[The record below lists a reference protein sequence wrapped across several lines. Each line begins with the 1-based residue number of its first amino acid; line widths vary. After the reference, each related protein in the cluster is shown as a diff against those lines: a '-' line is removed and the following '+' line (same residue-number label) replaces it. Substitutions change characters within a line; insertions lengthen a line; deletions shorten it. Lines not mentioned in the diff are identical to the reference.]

1 MDPAGSEPAGL
12 PKFDPYLKGL
22 PVNVTIDNLAPCKK
36 LLRIEVPAQEVD
48 TAFNNTAQDFVRQAR
63 LPGFRPGKAP
73 RAMVLQRYE
82 TDILSEVKRRLVPD
96 SYRKAIKEHK
106 LNVVGH
112 PDIEE
117 VQFGRGVALM
127 FNATIETAP
136 DFELPEYKGLP
147 ARVPNSQVTDEDVE
161 RALGLLR
168 DRQAKYETVAR
179 EAKDG
184 DIAVVNYTGTCD
196 GKPII
201 ETAPTAKGLTE
212 QKNFWVNIAKDSF
225 IPGFSEQ
232 LIGAQKGDHRTVT
245 VTFPPDFVTAAL
257 ASKQGQFAV
266 EIAELKER
274 RLPEIDQAFAESY
287 GAESPEKLRVGVRED
302 LVNELTTKKG
312 RETRNQIIKALLDA
326 VKFELPEG
334 VVAAETRNVVY
345 QIVQENQNRGIN
357 KEVIEQQKDQIY
369 SAANAGAQE
378 RVKAAFIFRKIAEKE
393 GIKIDQKELNY
404 RVHVMAQQYQVPIE
418 KFVKDLEKRGGVSEI
433 YDQLMNEKVV
443 KFLEENAKIEE
454 VDPKL
459 LEPAA
464 PVA

>member
-1 MDPAGSEPAGL
+1 M
-12 PKFDPYLKGL
+12 
-22 PVNVTIDNLAPCKK
+22 NVTIEELAPCKK

-48 TAFNNTAQDFVRQAR
+48 TAFNNTAQEFQRQVR

-73 RAMVLQRYE
+73 RAMVLKKFE
-82 TDILSEVKRRLVPD
+82 PDILTEVKRRLVPD
-96 SYRKAIKEHK
+96 SYRKALKEHK
-106 LNVVGH
+106 LNVVGY

-117 VQFGRGVALM
+117 VQFGRGVSLL

-147 ARVPNSQVTDEDVE
+147 AKVPNSRVTDEDVDK
-161 RALGLLR
+161 ALGILR
-168 DRQAKYETVAR
+168 DRQAKYETVDR
-179 EAKDG
+179 EAKEG

-212 QKNFWVNIAKDSF
+212 QKNFWVNIARDSF

-232 LIGAQKGDHRTVT
+232 LIGAKKGDKRTVT

-257 ASKQGQFAV
+257 AGKQGQFEV
-266 EIAELKER
+266 EIGEVKER
-274 RLPEIDQAFAESY
+274 RLPEMDQAFAESY
-287 GAESPEKLRVGVRED
+287 GAESPEKLREGVRDD
-302 LVNELTTKKG
+302 LESELKTKKS
-312 RETRNQIIKALLDA
+312 RETRNQIIKTMLDA

-345 QIVQENQNRGIN
+345 QIVQENQNRGVG

-369 SAANAGAQE
+369 SAATAGAQE
-378 RVKAAFIFRKIAEKE
+378 RVKAAFIFRKIAERE
-393 GIKIDQKELNY
+393 NIKVEQKELNL
-404 RVHVMAQQYQVPIE
+404 RVHLLAEQYKMPVD
-418 KFVKDLEKRGGVSEI
+418 KFVKDLEKRGGAGEI
-433 YDQLMNEKVV
+433 YDQLMNEKVIR
-443 KFLEENAKIEE
+443 FLEENAKIEE
-454 VDPKL
+454 VDPKE

-464 PVA
+464 PTA

>member
-1 MDPAGSEPAGL
+1 M
-12 PKFDPYLKGL
+12 
-22 PVNVTIDNLAPCKK
+22 NVTIEELTPCKK

-48 TAFNNTAQDFVRQAR
+48 TAFNNTAQEFLRQVR

-73 RAMVLQRYE
+73 RAMVLQKFE
-82 TDILSEVKRRLVPD
+82 SDILSEVKRRLVPD
-96 SYRKAIKEHK
+96 SYRKALKDHQ
-106 LNVVGH
+106 LNPVGY
-112 PDIEE
+112 PDIQE

-127 FNATIETAP
+127 FNATVETAP
-136 DFELPEYKGLP
+136 SFELPEYKGLP
-147 ARVPNSQVTDEDVE
+147 AKVPNTQVTDEDVD
-161 RALGLLR
+161 RALGILR
-168 DRQAKYETVAR
+168 DRQAKYDTVNR
-179 EAKDG
+179 EAKEG

-201 ETAPTAKGLTE
+201 ETAPTAKALTE

-232 LIGAQKGDHRTVT
+232 LIGAKKGDHRTVT

-257 ASKQGQFAV
+257 AGKQGQFAV
-266 EIAELKER
+266 EIAEVKER

-287 GAESPEKLRVGVRED
+287 GAETPEKLRTGVRED
-302 LVNELTTKKG
+302 LENELKSKKS
-312 RETRNQIIKALLDA
+312 RDTRNQIIKALLDS

-345 QIVQENQNRGIN
+345 QIVQENQNRGIG

-393 GIKIDQKELNY
+393 GIKVEQKELNL
-404 RVHVMAQQYQVPIE
+404 RVHMMAQQYQMPVE
-418 KFVKDLEKRGGVSEI
+418 KFVKDLEKRGGAGEI
-433 YDQLMNEKVV
+433 YDQLMNEKVI
-443 KFLEENAKIEE
+443 KFLEESAKLEE
-454 VDPKL
+454 VDPKQ

-464 PVA
+464 SPA

>member
-1 MDPAGSEPAGL
+1 M
-12 PKFDPYLKGL
+12 
-22 PVNVTIDNLAPCKK
+22 NVTIEELTPCKK

-48 TAFNNTAQDFVRQAR
+48 TAFNNTAQEFLRQVR

-73 RAMVLQRYE
+73 RAMVLQKFE
-82 TDILSEVKRRLVPD
+82 SDILSEVKRRLVPD
-96 SYRKAIKEHK
+96 SYRKALKDHQ
-106 LNVVGH
+106 LNPVGY
-112 PDIEE
+112 PDIQE

-127 FNATIETAP
+127 FNATVETAP
-136 DFELPEYKGLP
+136 SFELPEYKGLP
-147 ARVPNSQVTDEDVE
+147 AKVPNTQVTDEDVD
-161 RALGLLR
+161 RALGILR
-168 DRQAKYETVAR
+168 DRQAKYDTVNR
-179 EAKDG
+179 EAKEG

-232 LIGAQKGDHRTVT
+232 LIGAKKGDHRTVT

-257 ASKQGQFAV
+257 AGKQGQFAV
-266 EIAELKER
+266 EIAEIKER

-287 GAESPEKLRVGVRED
+287 GAETPEKLRTGVRED
-302 LVNELTTKKG
+302 LENELKSKKS
-312 RETRNQIIKALLDA
+312 RDTRNQIIKALLDS

-345 QIVQENQNRGIN
+345 QIVQENQNRGIG

-393 GIKIDQKELNY
+393 GIKVEQKELNL
-404 RVHVMAQQYQVPIE
+404 RVHMMAQQYQMPVE
-418 KFVKDLEKRGGVSEI
+418 KFVKDLEKRGGAGEI
-433 YDQLMNEKVV
+433 YDQLMNEKVI
-443 KFLEENAKIEE
+443 KFLEESAKLEE
-454 VDPKL
+454 VDPKQ

-464 PVA
+464 SPA

>member
-1 MDPAGSEPAGL
+1 
-12 PKFDPYLKGL
+12 
-22 PVNVTIDNLAPCKK
+22 VNVTIEELAPCKK

-48 TAFNNTAQDFVRQAR
+48 IAFNNTTQEFLRQVRV
-63 LPGFRPGKAP
+63 PGFRPGKAP
-73 RAMVLQRYE
+73 RAMVLKKFE
-82 TDILSEVKRRLVPD
+82 PDILTEVKRRLVPD
-96 SYRKAIKEHK
+96 SYRKALKEHK
-106 LNVVGH
+106 INPVGY

-147 ARVPNSQVTDEDVE
+147 ARVPNTQVTDEDVE
-161 RALGLLR
+161 KALGILR

-179 EAKDG
+179 EAKEG

-232 LIGAQKGDHRTVT
+232 LIGANKGDKRTVN

-257 ASKQGQFAV
+257 AGKQGQFEV
-266 EIAELKER
+266 EINEVKER
-274 RLPEIDQAFAESY
+274 RLPEMDQAFAESY
-287 GAESPEKLRVGVRED
+287 GAESPEKLREGVRED
-302 LVNELTTKKG
+302 LEAELKSKKS
-312 RETRNQIIKALLDA
+312 RETRNQVIKALLDA
-326 VKFELPEG
+326 VKFDLPEG

-345 QIVQENQNRGIN
+345 QIVQENQNRGIG

-369 SAANAGAQE
+369 TAASAGAQE
-378 RVKAAFIFRKIAEKE
+378 RVKAAFLFRKIAEKE
-393 GIKIDQKELNY
+393 GIKVDQKEFNQ
-404 RVHVMAQQYQVPIE
+404 RVFVLAQQYKVPVE
-418 KFVKDLEKRGGVSEI
+418 KFVKDLEGRGGVAEI
-433 YDQLMNEKVV
+433 YDQLMNEKVIR
-443 KFLEENAKIEE
+443 FLEHNAKIEE
-454 VDPKL
+454 VDPAQ
-459 LEPAA
+459 LEPAPSA
-464 PVA
+464 G

>member
-1 MDPAGSEPAGL
+1 
-12 PKFDPYLKGL
+12 
-22 PVNVTIDNLAPCKK
+22 VNVTIEELTPCKK

-48 TAFNNTAQDFVRQAR
+48 TAFNNTTQEYQRQVR

-73 RAMVLQRYE
+73 RAMVLQKFE

-96 SYRKAIKEHK
+96 SYRKALKDHK
-106 LNVVGH
+106 LNPIGY
-112 PDIEE
+112 PDIQE

-127 FNATIETAP
+127 FNATVETAP
-136 DFELPEYKGLP
+136 SFELPEYKGLP
-147 ARVPNSQVTDEDVE
+147 TRVPNTQVTDDDVE
-161 RALGLLR
+161 KALGILR
-168 DRQAKYETVAR
+168 DRQAKYETVPR
-179 EAKDG
+179 EAKEG

-196 GKPII
+196 GRPII

-232 LIGAQKGDHRTVT
+232 LIGAKKGDKRTVT

-257 ASKQGQFAV
+257 AGKQGQFAV
-266 EIAELKER
+266 EIAEVKER
-274 RLPEIDQAFAESY
+274 RVPEIDQAFAESY
-287 GAESPEKLRVGVRED
+287 GAETPEKLREGVRED
-302 LVNELTTKKG
+302 LDNELKSKKT
-312 RETRNQIIKALLDA
+312 RETRNQIIKTLLDS

-345 QIVQENQNRGIN
+345 QIVQENQNRGIG

-393 GIKIDQKELNY
+393 GIKVEQKELNV
-404 RVHVMAQQYQVPIE
+404 RVHLMAQQYQVPVE
-418 KFVKDLEKRGGVSEI
+418 KFVKDLEKRGGASEI
-433 YDQLMNEKVV
+433 YDQLMNEKVI
-443 KFLEENAKIEE
+443 KFLEDNAKIEE
-454 VDPKL
+454 VDPKQL
-459 LEPAA
+459 AA
-464 PVA
+464 ANPTE

>member
-1 MDPAGSEPAGL
+1 M
-12 PKFDPYLKGL
+12 
-22 PVNVTIDNLAPCKK
+22 NVTIEELAPCKK

-48 TAFNNTAQDFVRQAR
+48 TAFNNTAQEFQRQVR

-73 RAMVLQRYE
+73 RAMVLKKFE
-82 TDILSEVKRRLVPD
+82 PDILTEVKRRLVPD
-96 SYRKAIKEHK
+96 SYRKALKEHK
-106 LNVVGH
+106 ISVVGY

-136 DFELPEYKGLP
+136 EFEVPEYKGL
-147 ARVPNSQVTDEDVE
+147 AAKVPNTSVTDEDVE
-161 RALGLLR
+161 KALGILR
-168 DRQAKYETVAR
+168 DRQAKYETVDR
-179 EAKDG
+179 DAKEG

-232 LIGAQKGDHRTVT
+232 LIGAKKGDKRTVT

-257 ASKQGQFAV
+257 AGKEGQFEV
-266 EIAELKER
+266 EIGEVKER
-274 RLPEIDQAFAESY
+274 RLPEMDQAFAESY
-287 GAESPEKLRVGVRED
+287 GAESPEKLREGVRED
-302 LVNELTTKKG
+302 LVNELKTKKS
-312 RETRNQIIKALLDA
+312 RETRNQIVKALLDA
-326 VKFELPEG
+326 VKFDLPEG
-334 VVAAETRNVVY
+334 VVAEETRNVVY
-345 QIVQENQNRGIN
+345 QIVQENQNRGIDKN
-357 KEVIEQQKDQIY
+357 VIEQQKDQIY
-369 SAANAGAQE
+369 SAAAAGAQE

-393 GIKIDQKELNY
+393 DIKVEQKELNL
-404 RVHVMAQQYQVPIE
+404 RVHLLAQQYQTPVE

-433 YDQLMNEKVV
+433 YDQLMNEKVI

-454 VDPKL
+454 VDPKE
-459 LEPAA
+459 LEQPTPAA
-464 PVA
+464 

>member
-1 MDPAGSEPAGL
+1 M
-12 PKFDPYLKGL
+12 
-22 PVNVTIDNLAPCKK
+22 NVTIENLAPCKK

-48 TAFNNTAQDFVRQAR
+48 TAFNNTAQEFQRQVR

-73 RAMVLQRYE
+73 RALVLKQYE
-82 TDILSEVKRRLVPD
+82 PDILTEVKRRLVPD
-96 SYRKAIKEHK
+96 TYRKAVKEHK
-106 LNVVGH
+106 INVVGY

-117 VQFGRGVALM
+117 VQFGRGVALL

-136 DFELPEYKGLP
+136 DFELPAYKGLP

-161 RALGLLR
+161 KALNILR
-168 DRQAKYETVAR
+168 DRQAKYETVDR

-184 DIAVVNYTGTCD
+184 DIAVVNYTGTCE

-232 LIGAQKGDHRTVT
+232 LIGAKKGDQRTVT

-257 ASKQGQFAV
+257 AGKQGQFAV
-266 EIAELKER
+266 EIAEVKER
-274 RLPEIDQAFAESY
+274 RLPELDQAFAESY
-287 GAESPEKLRVGVRED
+287 GAETFEKLREGVRED
-302 LVNELTTKKG
+302 LTNELTTKKS

-345 QIVQENQNRGIN
+345 QIVQENQNRGIG

-378 RVKAAFIFRKIAEKE
+378 RVKASFIFRKIAEQE
-393 GIKIDQKELNY
+393 GIKVEQKDLNL
-404 RVHVMAQQYQVPIE
+404 RVHLMAQQYQVPVE

-443 KFLEENAKIEE
+443 KFLEENAKLEE
-454 VDPKL
+454 VDPK
-459 LEPAA
+459 EFAPETPAA
-464 PVA
+464 

>member
-1 MDPAGSEPAGL
+1 
-12 PKFDPYLKGL
+12 LKGL
-22 PVNVTIDNLAPCKK
+22 PVNVTIEELTPCKK

-48 TAFNNTAQDFVRQAR
+48 TAFNNTAQEFQRQVR

-73 RAMVLQRYE
+73 RAMVLQKFE

-96 SYRKAIKEHK
+96 SYRKALKDHQLSPI
-106 LNVVGH
+106 GY

-127 FNATIETAP
+127 FNATVETAP
-136 DFELPEYKGLP
+136 SFELPEYKGLP
-147 ARVPNSQVTDEDVE
+147 ARVSNTQVTDDDVE
-161 RALGLLR
+161 KALGILR

-179 EAKDG
+179 DARDG

-196 GKPII
+196 GRPII

-232 LIGAQKGDHRTVT
+232 LIGANNGDKRTVI

-257 ASKQGQFAV
+257 AGKQGQFEV
-266 EIAELKER
+266 EIAEVKER
-274 RLPEIDQAFAESY
+274 RVPEIDQAFAESY
-287 GAESPEKLRVGVRED
+287 GAETPEKLREGVRED
-302 LVNELTTKKG
+302 LTTELKSKKT
-312 RETRNQIIKALLDA
+312 RETRNQIVKVLLDS

-345 QIVQENQNRGIN
+345 QIVQENQNRGIG

-393 GIKIDQKELNY
+393 GIKVEQKELNL
-404 RVHVMAQQYQVPIE
+404 RVHLMAQQYQMPVE
-418 KFVKDLEKRGGVSEI
+418 KFVKDLEKRGGASEI
-433 YDQLMNEKVV
+433 YDQLMNEKVI
-443 KFLEENAKIEE
+443 KFLEDNAKLEE
-454 VDPKL
+454 VDPKQ
-459 LEPAA
+459 LEAAATPAA
-464 PVA
+464 